1 MQLILLS
8 GLSGS
13 GKSVALNALEDAG
26 YFAVDNLPVTLISA
40 LVESVQSSSEK
51 VAISIDARTGE
62 TISALASTVDEMK
75 AKGVTS
81 HVIFLEANDEA
92 LARRFAET
100 RRPHPLA
107 ERITTGVADCIA
119 EERRLLAEIAVLGHR
134 IDTSGVSPNALRGWI
149 KDWLH
154 IDRTRLTLAFQS
166 FGFKHRIPMDADFVF
181 DARFLPN
188 PFYDPKLRA
197 LSGKDEPVKKFMEA
211 NLNVTH
217 FIDDIASFISR
228 WLPSFAGD
236 NRAALTIAIGC
247 TGGQHRSV
255 YIVEELALRFGR
267 NQQVL
272 VRHRDYAE
280 GLIELQMRRPQR
292 APTQPEPPH
301 E

>member
-13 GKSVALNALEDAG
+13 GKSVALNVLEDAG
-26 YFAVDNLPVTLISA
+26 YFAVDNLPATLISA
-40 LVESVQSSSEK
+40 LVESVRDATEK
-51 VAISIDARTGE
+51 IAISIDVRTGE
-62 TISALASTVDEMK
+62 TISALANLVQELNS
-75 AKGVTS
+75 KGINCQ
-81 HVIFLEANDEA
+81 VIFLEANDEA

-107 ERITTGVADCIA
+107 ERITTGVADCIR
-119 EERRLLAEIAVLGHR
+119 EERRLLADVALLGHR

-149 KDWLH
+149 KDWLQ
-154 IDRTRLTLAFQS
+154 IDRTRLTLSFQS
-166 FGFKHRIPMDADFVF
+166 FGFKHGIPMDADFVF

-211 NLNVTH
+211 DLNVAH
-217 FIDDIASFISR
+217 FIDDIASFLLR
-228 WLPSFAGD
+228 WLPSFARD

-255 YIVEELALRFGR
+255 YIVEELAMRYGTG
-267 NQQVL
+267 QQVL
-272 VRHRDYAE
+272 VRHRDFAE
-280 GLIELQMRRPQR
+280 RLK
-292 APTQPEPPH
+292 PPAQ
-301 E
+301 